1 MNFTSESKVLVQGV
15 TEPLG
20 SIYTPL
26 MQAYGSQILAGVS
39 PGHGGQKLAGIPV
52 FDLVEQA
59 LSSVGTIDTSVI
71 FVPPYQVLDAALEAI
86 AAGIR
91 QLVVI
96 TEGVP
101 PMDMMRLSRVAEATE
116 TLVVG
121 PNCPGIIVPGQI
133 LLGTHPSEFYTP
145 GTVGLVSRCG
155 TLTYEVAR
163 ELSQAGFG
171 QSIALGIGSDHVI
184 GSTFQQWLQILDE
197 DEQTEVI
204 VLVGKIG
211 SDSEE
216 VAARYIIEAIDKPV
230 VAYIAGCTLPQ
241 NQNIGHAGAVISS
254 QIAGLGDEIGTA
266 KSKIAALKQAKVAI
280 AERPSQLPDL
290 LKQALKSGSKVNAKK
305 GIA

>member
-1 MNFTSESKVLVQGV
+1 MNFTANKVLVQGI
-15 TEPLG
+15 TESLG
-20 SIYTPL
+20 SIYAPL
-26 MQAYGSQILAGVS
+26 MQAYSGQILAGIS
-39 PGHGGQKLAGIPV
+39 PGHGGQELEGIPI

-59 LSSVGTIDTSVI
+59 LFSVGTVDTSVI

-91 QLVVI
+91 QIVII

-101 PMDMMRLSRVAEATE
+101 PMDMTRLCRVAEATE

-121 PNCPGIIVPGQI
+121 PNCPGIIVPGQV
-133 LLGTHPSEFYTP
+133 LLGTHPAEFYTP
-145 GTVGLVSRCG
+145 GSVGLVSRCG
-155 TLTYEVAR
+155 TLTYEVAK

-216 VAARYIIEAIDKPV
+216 VAAQYIMEAIDKPV

-241 NQNIGHAGAVISS
+241 NQNVGHAGAVISS

-280 AERPSQLPDL
+280 AESPSQLPDL
-290 LKQALKSGSKVNAKK
+290 LKRVLKSSNKPTVKK
-305 GIA
+305 G

>member
-1 MNFTSESKVLVQGV
+1 MNFTANKVLVQGI
-15 TEPLG
+15 TESLG
-20 SIYTPL
+20 SIYAPL
-26 MQAYGSQILAGVS
+26 MQAYSGQILAGIS
-39 PGHGGQKLAGIPV
+39 PGHGGQELEGIPI

-59 LSSVGTIDTSVI
+59 LFSVGTVDTSVI

-91 QLVVI
+91 QIVII

-101 PMDMMRLSRVAEATE
+101 PMDMTRLCRVAEATE

-121 PNCPGIIVPGQI
+121 PNCPGIIVPGQV
-133 LLGTHPSEFYTP
+133 LLGTHPAEFYTP
-145 GTVGLVSRCG
+145 GSVGLVSRCG
-155 TLTYEVAR
+155 TLTYEVAK

-216 VAARYIIEAIDKPV
+216 VAAQYIMEAIDKPV

-241 NQNIGHAGAVISS
+241 NRNVGHAGAVISS

-280 AERPSQLPDL
+280 AESPSQLPDL
-290 LKQALKSGSKVNAKK
+290 LKRVLKSSNKPTVKK
-305 GIA
+305 G

>member
-1 MNFTSESKVLVQGV
+1 MNFTSESKVLVQGI

-20 SIYTPL
+20 SIYAPL
-26 MQAYGSQILAGVS
+26 MQTYSGQILAGIS
-39 PGHGGQKLAGIPV
+39 PGHGGQELEGIPI

-59 LSSVGTIDTSVI
+59 LFSVGTVDTSVI

-91 QLVVI
+91 QLIVV

-101 PMDMMRLSRVAEATE
+101 PMDMMRLCRIAEAAE

-133 LLGTHPSEFYTP
+133 LLGTHPAEFYTP
-145 GTVGLVSRCG
+145 GKVGIVSRCG

-171 QSIALGIGSDHVI
+171 QSIALGIGSDRII

-197 DEQTEVI
+197 DEETEVI

-230 VAYIAGCTLPQ
+230 VAYIAGGTLPQ
-241 NQNIGHAGAVISS
+241 SQYTGHAGAVVSS
-254 QIAGLGDEIGTA
+254 QIAGLRDEVGTA
-266 KSKIAALKQAKVAI
+266 KSKIAALKQAKVPV

-290 LKQALKSGSKVNAKK
+290 LKQVLRGGTKSSPKK
-305 GIA
+305 S

>member
-1 MNFTSESKVLVQGV
+1 MNFTSDKVLVQGI

-20 SIYTPL
+20 SIYAPL
-26 MQAYGSQILAGVS
+26 MQAYSGQILAGIS
-39 PGHGGQKLAGIPV
+39 PGHGGHELEGIPI

-59 LSSVGTIDTSVI
+59 LFSVGTVDTSVI

-91 QLVVI
+91 QLIVV

-101 PMDMMRLSRVAEATE
+101 PMDMMRLCRIAEAAE

-133 LLGTHPSEFYTP
+133 LLGTHPAEFYTP
-145 GTVGLVSRCG
+145 GRVGIVSRCG

-171 QSIALGIGSDHVI
+171 QSIALGIGSDRII

-197 DEQTEVI
+197 DEQTEAI

-216 VAARYIIEAIDKPV
+216 VAARYITEAIDKPV

-241 NQNIGHAGAVISS
+241 GQHTGHAGAVVSS
-254 QIAGLGDEIGTA
+254 QIAGLRDEVGTA
-266 KSKIAALKQAKVAI
+266 ASKIAALKQAKVPI

-290 LKQALKSGSKVNAKK
+290 LKQVLKGGTKSSSKK
-305 GIA
+305 G

>member
-1 MNFTSESKVLVQGV
+1 MNFTANKVLIQGI
-15 TEPLG
+15 TESLG
-20 SIYTPL
+20 SIYAPL
-26 MQAYGSQILAGVS
+26 MQAYSGQILAGIS
-39 PGHGGQKLAGIPV
+39 PGHGGQELEGIPI

-59 LSSVGTIDTSVI
+59 LLSVGTVDTSVV

-91 QLVVI
+91 QIIII

-101 PMDMMRLSRVAEATE
+101 PMDMTRLCRVAEATE

-121 PNCPGIIVPGQI
+121 PNCPGIIVPGQV
-133 LLGTHPSEFYTP
+133 LLGTHPAEFYTP
-145 GTVGLVSRCG
+145 GSVGLVSRCG
-155 TLTYEVAR
+155 TLTYEVAK

-216 VAARYIIEAIDKPV
+216 AAAQYIMEAIDKPV

-241 NQNIGHAGAVISS
+241 NQKIGHAGAVISS

-280 AERPSQLPDL
+280 AESPSQLPDL
-290 LKQALKSGSKVNAKK
+290 LKRVLKSNNKSAVKK
-305 GIA
+305 G

>member
-1 MNFTSESKVLVQGV
+1 MNFTANKVLIQGI
-15 TEPLG
+15 TESLG
-20 SIYTPL
+20 SIYAPL
-26 MQAYGSQILAGVS
+26 MQAYSGQILAGIS
-39 PGHGGQKLAGIPV
+39 PGHGGQELEGIPI

-59 LSSVGTIDTSVI
+59 LLSVGTVDTSVI

-91 QLVVI
+91 QIIII

-101 PMDMMRLSRVAEATE
+101 PMDMTRLCRVAEATE

-121 PNCPGIIVPGQI
+121 PNCPGIIVPGQV
-133 LLGTHPSEFYTP
+133 LLGTHPAEFYTP
-145 GTVGLVSRCG
+145 GSVGLVSRCG
-155 TLTYEVAR
+155 TLTYEVAK

-216 VAARYIIEAIDKPV
+216 AAAQYIMEAIDKPV

-241 NQNIGHAGAVISS
+241 NQKIGHAGAVISS

-280 AERPSQLPDL
+280 AESPSQLPDL
-290 LKQALKSGSKVNAKK
+290 LKRVLKSNNKSAVKK
-305 GIA
+305 G

>member
-1 MNFTSESKVLVQGV
+1 MNFTSDKVLVQGI

-20 SIYTPL
+20 SIYAPL
-26 MQAYGSQILAGVS
+26 MQAYSGRILAGVS
-39 PGHGGQKLAGIPV
+39 PGHSGHELEGIPI

-59 LSSVGTIDTSVI
+59 LLSVGPVDTSVI

-91 QLVVI
+91 QLIVV

-101 PMDMMRLSRVAEATE
+101 PMDMMRLCRIAEAAE

-133 LLGTHPSEFYTP
+133 LLGTHPAEFYTP
-145 GTVGLVSRCG
+145 GKIGIVSRCG

-171 QSIALGIGSDHVI
+171 QSIALGIGSDRII

-197 DEQTEVI
+197 DEQTEAI

-216 VAARYIIEAIDKPV
+216 IAARYILEAIDKPV
-230 VAYIAGCTLPQ
+230 VAYIAGRTLPQ
-241 NQNIGHAGAVISS
+241 GKHTGHAGAVVSS
-254 QIAGLGDEIGTA
+254 QIAGLRDEVGTA
-266 KSKIAALKQAKVAI
+266 ESKIAALKQAKVPV
-280 AERPSQLPDL
+280 AERPSQLPGL
-290 LKQALKSGSKVNAKK
+290 LKQVLKGGTKSSAKK
-305 GIA
+305 G